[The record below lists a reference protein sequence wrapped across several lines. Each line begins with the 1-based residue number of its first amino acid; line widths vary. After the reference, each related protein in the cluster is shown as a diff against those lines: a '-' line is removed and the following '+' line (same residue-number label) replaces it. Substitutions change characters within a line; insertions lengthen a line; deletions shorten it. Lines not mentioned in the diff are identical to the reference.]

1 MEILANLLKGVAVG
15 LANIIPGVS
24 GGTMALILG
33 IYQRLI
39 RAIHNLGP
47 QTVKAIFAGPKAW
60 GEELR
65 RIDALFLGTLAVGA
79 LVAIVATAELLKYL
93 LMYQHDP
100 TYGFFFGLV
109 FASVVVPYKMIRQRS
124 VGTLISCLCAI
135 AVVVGLSLA
144 MSGDSQL
151 ESAKKKAA
159 LKAKKLAVQQ
169 RDQDA
174 SPETVNQTVPPG
186 SIPATDHAVDQTV
199 PQDLP
204 QMVIFFLAGAIAI
217 SAMILPG
224 ISGSFILLLMGVY
237 FDVLACVTERQ
248 LLMLGIFSLGCGVG
262 ILFFTRLLNFL
273 LEHYHDITIS
283 FLLGLVIGSLYAIWP
298 FKSFGMAGGRRVDMD
313 NIFPASF
320 GANEL
325 LTLGAV
331 VVGCGVV
338 VVFLMIEK
346 RQGRSAAA

>member
-1 MEILANLLKGVAVG
+1 MEILANLLRGVAVG

-47 QTVKAIFAGPKAW
+47 QTVKAVFAGPKAW

-109 FASVVVPYKMIRQRS
+109 FASVVVPYRMIRQRS
-124 VGTLISCLCAI
+124 ASTLVSCLCAI
-135 AVVVGLSLA
+135 VVVVGLSLA
-144 MSGDSQL
+144 MSGASQL
-151 ESAKKKAA
+151 ESAQKKAA
-159 LKAKKLAVQQ
+159 LKAAAAAKKLVAQQGTQAAPAGSGLAEEQAV
-169 RDQDA
+169 
-174 SPETVNQTVPPG
+174 E
-186 SIPATDHAVDQTV
+186 QTV

-262 ILFFTRLLNFL
+262 ILIFTRLLNFL
-273 LEHYHDITIS
+273 LDHYHDITIS

-320 GANEL
+320 GTNEL